1 MELPAPILYEINT
14 RVWLRE
20 LSEKAGKSLTL
31 AEIPDSEIE
40 RWVQLGFTHI
50 WLMGVWQIGPEA
62 RRIALEGRRENWR
75 QEIASKEED
84 VHGSPYAIQE
94 YSIDAR
100 LGRPLDLLILKERLS
115 RAGLR
120 LILDFVPNHVGLD
133 STEPERYPAR
143 FVQGASP
150 SPGTFCR
157 ATNIGPRNFAHG
169 RDPYFPPWI
178 DTVQVDYR
186 VAAAQESM
194 AAIGQTISMFGDGLR
209 CDMAMLVLPEIFGG
223 TWKEFPPA
231 GSHLTDANFWRATIP
246 KIRLLQP
253 NVELIAEAYWDREA
267 ELQDSGFDFTYN
279 KRVTDY
285 IVRGQNP
292 ELADYLHG
300 CGLRFLERSV
310 HFLENHDEQ
319 RAAATLTFELHKAAL
334 ALVLFLPG
342 MALLHD
348 GQLEGRKLFAP
359 IQMSKRPL
367 EEPDPALQNFY
378 GEILKT
384 LKRSHV
390 RRGVPQLVHVPG
402 EKRLIVVRWAGLDGE
417 ADLALVNLSNDSL
430 EIATSDLLLNHETK
444 VLALYATTAG
454 LELRATRI
462 RIPGQSAHILRAS

>member
-1 MELPAPILYEINT
+1 MELPTPILYEINT

-20 LSEKAGKSLTL
+20 LSERAGTSLTL

-40 RWVQLGFTHI
+40 RWLELGITHI
-50 WLMGVWQIGPEA
+50 WLMGVWQIGPEV
-62 RRIALEGRRENWR
+62 RRIALERWREKWR
-75 QEIASKEED
+75 KEIVSEEAD

-94 YSIDAR
+94 YSIDGR
-100 LGRPLDLLILKERLS
+100 LGRPLDLLILKERLG

-120 LILDFVPNHVGLD
+120 LILDFVPNHLGLD

-143 FVQGASP
+143 FVQVP
-150 SPGTFCR
+150 SPGPGTFRR
-157 ATNIGPRNFAHG
+157 ATKIGPRHFAHG

-194 AAIGQTISMFGDGLR
+194 AAIAQTISMFGDGLR
-209 CDMAMLVLPEIFGG
+209 CDMAMLLLPEIFGT
-223 TWKEFPPA
+223 TWKGFPPA
-231 GSHLTDANFWRATIP
+231 GSHLTDANFWRATLP

-267 ELQDSGFDFTYN
+267 ELQEAGFDFTYN

-285 IVRGQNP
+285 IVRGQNV
-292 ELADYLHG
+292 ELVEYLHQ

-319 RAAATLTFELHKAAL
+319 RAAAALGFELHKAAA

-348 GQLEGRKLFAP
+348 GQLEGRRLFAP

-367 EEPDPALQNFY
+367 EEPNPDIQHFYRDLLGALKNSQ
-378 GEILKT
+378 
-384 LKRSHV
+384 V
-390 RRGVPQLVHVPG
+390 RRGVPELLHVRS
-402 EKRLIVVRWAGLDGE
+402 EKRLIAIRWTGLTGE
-417 ADLALVNLSNDSL
+417 VDLGLVNLTGDGL
-430 EIATSDLLLNHETK
+430 EISIRDVLRNDQTKLAPLYGTTSGLEVSATS
-444 VLALYATTAG
+444 
-454 LELRATRI
+454 I
-462 RIPGQSAHILRAS
+462 RIPGQSAYILRAS